1 MKNDFESK
9 HTTELTRYRIE
20 CARKMKGKVL
30 DVGGG
35 MGVYLPYFSSSDV
48 TGLDISE
55 EAMKKAN
62 YQTKIVGDACH
73 MPFDNSSFDS
83 IWACGV
89 CMYMNIDDFVK
100 EAKRVLKTNGKII
113 ITIPNPDS
121 PWSKYIKM
129 LGMKVWEDNK
139 NGNTIYNLYT
149 VKQLEKYGKLS
160 GEVRFLPTFLDRL
173 VRNRPRIWHT
183 MMLEIDG

>member
-1 MKNDFESK
+1 M
-9 HTTELTRYRIE
+9 
-20 CARKMKGKVL
+20 
-30 DVGGG
+30 
-35 MGVYLPYFSSSDV
+35 
-48 TGLDISE
+48 
-55 EAMKKAN
+55 
-62 YQTKIVGDACH
+62 
-73 MPFDNSSFDS
+73 
-83 IWACGV
+83 
-89 CMYMNIDDFVK
+89 
-100 EAKRVLKTNGKII
+100 LKTNGKII